1 MAGWL
6 KLRILTTATRD
17 APNLEPQGVL
27 SVQIKISARH
37 GHLDEATQE
46 FIRDKAQKLL
56 HYFQRIMMIEVT
68 VDVRDDEKL
77 VEFLVSAEHKHD
89 FVASERN
96 KDVLAAVDL
105 VVHKLEQQVRRYK
118 EKIQDHR
125 RTPHTG
131 TVPGGNEE
139 PSEEPSAE

>member
-1 MAGWL
+1 M
-6 KLRILTTATRD
+6 
-17 APNLEPQGVL
+17 
-27 SVQIKISARH
+27 QIKISARH

-46 FIRDKAQKLL
+46 YIRDKAQKLL

-68 VDVRDDEKL
+68 VDVKDDDKL
-77 VEFLVSAEHKHD
+77 VEILVSAEHKHD

-96 KDVLAAVDL
+96 KEVLAAVDL
-105 VVHKLEQQVRRYK
+105 AVHKLEQQVRRYK

-131 TVPGGNEE
+131 NVAGGDEQPADE
-139 PSEEPSAE
+139 